1 MEDNKGFSKYYPLI
15 YLVISFGFSWLLF
28 LPNVFADNAL
38 ATTPLLIARIIA
50 GYGPAAAAVIL
61 VWLSEGREAVQRLL
75 RSVIDVAGRAKWIA
89 AAVVI
94 AVLSVALPI
103 VVLIFTQGFSLER
116 IPTSSWLRLLPNF
129 IISLLFHSSVA
140 DEIGWRGFFL
150 PKLQQQNS
158 AFASS
163 VIAGLLW
170 GLWQLPTYYFVGL
183 VESHLSLVWLLIETA
198 ALSVI
203 LTWIYNST
211 KSLAVPVIFNGV
223 FRTLTQFFMPLAVLT
238 NDALRFQQL
247 YSGVLVNIAIAI
259 LLFCGGKTLV
269 FSYQPRRSGNR

>member
-1 MEDNKGFSKYYPLI
+1 MDDNKGLSKYYPLI

-50 GYGPAAAAVIL
+50 GYGPAAAAVKL
-61 VWLSEGREAVQRLL
+61 VGLSEGGEADQRLR
-75 RSVIDVAGRAKWIA
+75 RSVIDVAGKAKW
-89 AAVVI
+89 
-94 AVLSVALPI
+94 I

-247 YSGVLVNIAIAI
+247 YSGVLVNIAIVI